1 MQAVAL
7 FLEMVHLAL
16 TCLGQ
21 RLLCRVDGAQHAIQ
35 ATASISLDVVLNV
48 EVPLQHFDV
57 LGDFLS
63 PAVASLCGYD
73 LIVWAACQRFTVEG
87 GLDQVLVRSVE
98 HYARGAINQRIVLL
112 ADRGELELQ
121 SWVAALNVHELTS
134 LADNLLL
141 LVRPKPVKDTLRLLT
156 WHVRALGLFQ
166 VCPTKFD
173 RLHI

>member
-1 MQAVAL
+1 ML
-7 FLEMVHLAL
+7 H
-16 TCLGQ
+16 
-21 RLLCRVDGAQHAIQ
+21 
-35 ATASISLDVVLNV
+35 V
-48 EVPLQHFDV
+48 EVPLEHVDV
-57 LGDFLS
+57 LGDFVS
-63 PAVASLCGYD
+63 PAVASLGSQD
-73 LIVWAACQRFTVEG
+73 LIVGAACHRFAVEG
-87 GLDQVLVRSVE
+87 RLDQILVRSVE
-98 HYARGAINQRIVLL
+98 HHARGAINQRIFLL

-121 SWVAALNVHELTS
+121 SRVAALNVHELTS